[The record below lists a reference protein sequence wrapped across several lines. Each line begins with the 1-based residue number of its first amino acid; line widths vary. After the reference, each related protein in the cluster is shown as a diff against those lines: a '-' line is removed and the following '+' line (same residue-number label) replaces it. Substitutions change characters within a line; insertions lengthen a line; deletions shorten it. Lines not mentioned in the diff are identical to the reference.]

1 MLLPVRQG
9 VSIALHQPFPAHNRR
24 FALHLNSVHEASH
37 LTLCLLTGVSKL
49 VILSACLAGIH
60 NVYGL
65 WFIRLCP
72 FFAVIFAFT
81 VKSLQLESSGYYLK
95 EGNTRTHLTRELFKH
110 LVRN

>member
-1 MLLPVRQG
+1 MSCGFTEGFYSKPRVDRETLERYSEGL
-9 VSIALHQPFPAHNRR
+9 IA
-24 FALHLNSVHEASH
+24 
-37 LTLCLLTGVSKL
+37 
-49 VILSACLAGIH
+49 LSACLAGRR

-81 VKSLQLESSGYYLK
+81 VKSLQLESSRYYLK